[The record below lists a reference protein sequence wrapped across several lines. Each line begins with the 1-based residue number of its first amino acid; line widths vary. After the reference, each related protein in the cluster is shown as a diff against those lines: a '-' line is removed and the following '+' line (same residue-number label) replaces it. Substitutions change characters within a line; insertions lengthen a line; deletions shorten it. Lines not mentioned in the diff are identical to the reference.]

1 MNATLATPRPTASTP
16 SAPSPRPRLRGFAA
30 EAVFVGRSLR
40 HSVRDGESLL
50 MAIMLPVM
58 LMLMFTWVFGGAI
71 DPSGAYVDYVVP
83 GIILTCAGFGASSTA
98 VYVANDMRTGII
110 DRIRTMPLRAGAVL
124 TGHVV
129 ASVLRN
135 LVATAIV
142 IGVGV
147 LVGFRP
153 TADLGEWIA
162 LAGLITC
169 TSSRS
174 PTCSRPSVSP
184 QEPGGRERLR
194 FRPAVPAL
202 SLQRVRTR
210 REHAGVAAADRGQ
223 PADHA
228 HRRDDPRPPD
238 GYAPTGRGMVGDRL
252 VPGHPADRGDVGR
265 VALPP
270 QGGTSLRMPQAPRR
284 LSALATACFAEA
296 AARPTTSAACAA
308 LSFTG

>member
-1 MNATLATPRPTASTP
+1 MNITLAAPRATASIP
-16 SAPSPRPRLRGFAA
+16 SAPVPRPRLRGFTA

-135 LVATAIV
+135 LIATAIV

-153 TADLGEWIA
+153 TASLGEWIA
-162 LAGLITC
+162 LAGLITLYILAI
-169 TSSRS
+169 TYLFAAIGLAAGSPEGANGYGFVLLFLPYLSSAFVPVASMPEWLQPIAANQPITPIVETIRS
-174 PTCSRPSVSP
+174 LLMDTPLQGEAWWAIGWCLVILLIAVAWGAWLFRRKA
-184 QEPGGRERLR
+184 GRR
-194 FRPAVPAL
+194 
-202 SLQRVRTR
+202 
-210 REHAGVAAADRGQ
+210 
-223 PADHA
+223 
-228 HRRDDPRPPD
+228 
-238 GYAPTGRGMVGDRL
+238 
-252 VPGHPADRGDVGR
+252 
-265 VALPP
+265 
-270 QGGTSLRMPQAPRR
+270 
-284 LSALATACFAEA
+284 
-296 AARPTTSAACAA
+296 
-308 LSFTG
+308 